1 MNLKDL
7 FKTNKLRF
15 IAICLLVAIEIL
27 CATSV
32 TYFMTPA
39 FNYIK
44 QNKLNI
50 FLIFIIFSAALQL
63 LDTILQSINMVLYN
77 QQVDIFFIRA
87 KKKSQ
92 KFKMI

>member
-50 FLIFIIFSAALQL
+50 FLIFIIYKFYFFAAASASAAVF
-63 LDTILQSINMVLYN
+63 DGVN
-77 QQVDIFFIRA
+77 
-87 KKKSQ
+87 
-92 KFKMI
+92 FKPTSMALTSLAFT